1 MGKEIAM
8 SIKFR
13 HYNDLDD
20 YKRIDAFFIEHINRK
35 PQTETGSNLP
45 GLLVSFIGLQKQ
57 AAGSMMRAQ
66 DHVEDGGAN
75 P

>member
-1 MGKEIAM
+1 MLF
-8 SIKFR
+8 SSST
-13 HYNDLDD
+13 
-20 YKRIDAFFIEHINRK
+20 INRK